1 MGFQSPSGRSLSLRS
16 GFFMDAKRRKQPQL
30 KHHFENMIDGKPM
43 GSGRNVL
50 PFNNWISP
58 KLSNH

>member
-1 MGFQSPSGRSLSLRS
+1 MG
-16 GFFMDAKRRKQPQL
+16 KKHIKQPQL

-58 KLSNH
+58 KLRNR